1 MYKNNI
7 VLPILCFISFFNF
20 GHEFKCLFNNCFIFA
35 QVGYT
40 TLGDNY
46 EPFEGEWADVPLA
59 YAKMTQTPAIPD
71 LTAQLEKQIAKAA
84 GAQDDA
90 VVAVMKEV
98 RSLLLKM
105 SKGGE

>member
-1 MYKNNI
+1 
-7 VLPILCFISFFNF
+7 
-20 GHEFKCLFNNCFIFA
+20 
-35 QVGYT
+35 
-40 TLGDNY
+40 
-46 EPFEGEWADVPLA
+46 
-59 YAKMTQTPAIPD
+59 MTQAPAIPD

-105 SKGGE
+105 SKGANDESN

>member
-1 MYKNNI
+1 MAKILNI
-7 VLPILCFISFFNF
+7 VERAGGLTPNKAK
-20 GHEFKCLFNNCFIFA
+20 E
-35 QVGYT
+35 VGYT
-40 TLGDNY
+40 TLGDNF
-46 EPFEGEWADVPLA
+46 EPFEGEWADIPLA